1 MEQEQTKQSILALVA
16 DSGIQI
22 RAAHIAL
29 WQRIRLLQYKKGVCW
44 ALNSSLAEYFGWS
57 KSYVSHLLTDLER
70 VGCISRSIVYAHGT
84 REVEARLI
92 VAFDKP
98 VQSDDEKIAVF
109 AKIAKRTG
117 EAGTRMRL
125 AMNGRKC
132 GLNPSKIWAAVEK
145 FGTERVDQ
153 ALAQVK
159 ASKSGLNPYI
169 IFYGFLKNCWTL
181 GKRASRY
188 VGKVYE
194 YEKKQRPAVLVG
206 HGTIDMSKPM
216 DPALRAMIDEVAA
229 KRKAAL
235 ATS

>member
-1 MEQEQTKQSILALVA
+1 MEQEQTKQNLLDLVA
-16 DSGIQI
+16 DSGISI
-22 RAAHIAL
+22 RGAHIAL
-29 WQRIRLLQYKKGVCW
+29 WQYIRVLQHKKGVCW
-44 ALNSSLAEYFGWS
+44 ALNEHLAAYFGWS
-57 KSYVSHLLTDLER
+57 KSYISHLLTDLER
-70 VGCISRSIVYAHGT
+70 VGCISRSIVYAQGT

-132 GLNPSKIWAAVEK
+132 GLNPARIWSAMEK

-169 IFYGFLKNCWTL
+169 IFYGFLKHAWSL

-188 VGKVYE
+188 VGKTFE

-206 HGTIDMSKPM
+206 HGAIDMSAPM
-216 DPALRAMIDEVAA
+216 DPALRAMIDKVAA
-229 KRKAAL
+229 KRKAVL